1 MEAMY
6 LMQERISE
14 NVIEN
19 ITLEPSTIYTNQ
31 KFKIKVKIKKELDKY
46 YILTENNNYIT
57 TENGNKLILE

>member
-1 MEAMY
+1 
-6 LMQERISE
+6 MQERISE

-46 YILTENNNYIT
+46 YILTQNNNYIT

>member
-1 MEAMY
+1 
-6 LMQERISE
+6 MQETISE

>member
-14 NVIEN
+14 NAIEN

-46 YILTENNNYIT
+46 YILTENNNYIA

>member
-1 MEAMY
+1 
-6 LMQERISE
+6 MQERISE

>member
-1 MEAMY
+1 
-6 LMQERISE
+6 MQERISE

-46 YILTENNNYIT
+46 FLLTEDSKYLT

>member
-1 MEAMY
+1 
-6 LMQERISE
+6 MQERISE
-14 NVIEN
+14 NAIEN

-46 YILTENNNYIT
+46 YILTENNNYIS

>member
-1 MEAMY
+1 
-6 LMQERISE
+6 MQERISE

-57 TENGNKLILE
+57 TENGKKLILE